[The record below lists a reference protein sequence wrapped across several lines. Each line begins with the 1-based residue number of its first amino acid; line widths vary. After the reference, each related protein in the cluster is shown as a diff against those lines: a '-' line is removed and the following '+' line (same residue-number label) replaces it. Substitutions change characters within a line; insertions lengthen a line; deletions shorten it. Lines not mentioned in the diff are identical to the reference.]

1 MLSPLSIAIHL
12 IRHETNEA
20 RDDLI
25 NIQKNLSTNEFNV
38 TLTETSGKVKYSLT
52 GLYRARALDYVYI
65 LLKNIALDEDG
76 YRDVQVD
83 LPAQPQVIV
92 SAKKMKDLYYR
103 QHFLEAIGDGLDNL
117 ENGERVEPAPRVK
130 KSRFSDVDQ
139 SSSQAAYTSPC
150 CPCPHPVRKNTHLFF
165 D

>member
-1 MLSPLSIAIHL
+1 MLSSLSIAIHL
-12 IRHETNEA
+12 IRHEANED

-25 NIQKNLSTNEFNV
+25 TIQKDLSTNEFNV
-38 TLTETSGKVKYSLT
+38 TLKEASGTVKYTLT

-65 LLKNIALDEDG
+65 LLKNLALDEEG

-83 LPAQPQVIV
+83 LPALPQVIV

-103 QHFLEAIGDGLDNL
+103 QHFIEAIGDGLDNL
-117 ENGERVEPAPRVK
+117 ENGEVVQDHVPKVGSKRRA
-130 KSRFSDVDQ
+130 
-139 SSSQAAYTSPC
+139 SPC
-150 CPCPHPVRKNTHLFF
+150 CPCPPPPYESAPRRNTHLFF